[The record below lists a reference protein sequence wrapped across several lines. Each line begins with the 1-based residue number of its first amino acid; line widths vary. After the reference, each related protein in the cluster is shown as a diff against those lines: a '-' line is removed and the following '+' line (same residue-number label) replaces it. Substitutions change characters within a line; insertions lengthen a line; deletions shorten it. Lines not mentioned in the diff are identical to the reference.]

1 MSAASNGGIDPVC
14 AFHGLRASE
23 HEHGRC
29 LYCCICF
36 TTLTRE
42 TCAEDSTG
50 QKWDTCEPCAEM
62 EWHQAEVIGV

>member
-1 MSAASNGGIDPVC
+1 MTLDPVC

-36 TTLTRE
+36 TTLTPE
-42 TCAEDSTG
+42 TAWADETG
-50 QKWDTCEPCAEM
+50 QKWDLCVPCGEQEEKEKNERRAE
-62 EWHQAEVIGV
+62 APR